1 MKKFIQVNLWIDNNI
16 IKFQL
21 FIFTSILISIVSIMG
36 LSTINELFLLLGIS
50 LLLLVSMTALV
61 RKRWVEM
68 DDSKVFKYFEEL
80 DLPEIDDIII
90 VTNAEKLSNYFEMST
105 PFIFAVC
112 NNGTEF
118 KVSEIKF
125 LNKGNRIIR
134 IGFNYENKLGAKCFS
149 FLDYEH
155 TKKWWTTK
163 SEIRNK
169 RLEEIG
175 I

>member
-1 MKKFIQVNLWIDNNI
+1 
-16 IKFQL
+16 
-21 FIFTSILISIVSIMG
+21 
-36 LSTINELFLLLGIS
+36 
-50 LLLLVSMTALV
+50 
-61 RKRWVEM
+61 M

-105 PFIFAVC
+105 PFIYAVC

-118 KVSEIKF
+118 KVAEIKF

>member
-1 MKKFIQVNLWIDNNI
+1 MKKFIQVNLWIDNNT

-36 LSTINELFLLLGIS
+36 LSTINTLFLFLGVS
-50 LLLLVSMTALV
+50 LLLLVSMMALV
-61 RKRWVEM
+61 RKRWFEM

-105 PFIFAVC
+105 PFIYSVC

-118 KVSEIKF
+118 KVAEIKF
-125 LNKGNRIIR
+125 LKGNRIIR

-169 RLEEIG
+169 KLEEIG

>member
-16 IKFQL
+16 NKFQL
-21 FIFTSILISIVSIMG
+21 FIFISILISIVSIMG
-36 LSTINELFLLLGIS
+36 LSTINTLFLFLGVS
-50 LLLLVSMTALV
+50 LLLLVSIMSLV
-61 RKRWVEM
+61 RKRWVDM

-80 DLPEIDDIII
+80 DLPEINDIII
-90 VTNAEKLSNYFEMST
+90 VTNAEKLSNYFEMGT
-105 PFIFAVC
+105 PFIYAVC

-125 LNKGNRIIR
+125 LNGNRIIR

-163 SEIRNK
+163 SDIRNK
-169 RLEEIG
+169 KLEEIG